1 MIFLYILFHFII
13 IAKMTYNLTF
23 AFEMKNAKIVMKN
36 ETKCSII
43 LQTYLNPPQGM
54 AAEWLNF
61 D

>member
-1 MIFLYILFHFII
+1 
-13 IAKMTYNLTF
+13 
-23 AFEMKNAKIVMKN
+23 MKN